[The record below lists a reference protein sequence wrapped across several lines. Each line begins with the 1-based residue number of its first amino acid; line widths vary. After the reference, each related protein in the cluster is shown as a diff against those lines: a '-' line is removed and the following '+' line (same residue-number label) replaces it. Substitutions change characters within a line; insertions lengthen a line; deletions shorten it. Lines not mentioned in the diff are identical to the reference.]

1 VIVLLIESQDAFRTD
16 YSPLGCLSFRRKHMQ
31 DFLISIGLT
40 DSNQLLILTKT
51 GLRIVIIMAVAFVIK
66 LIASRLITQLK
77 NYLKNKAEEN
87 LEEYKRIDTL
97 GRVFRYIAT
106 IIITLIAIIQ
116 ILNELGISIAPV
128 LAAAGVVGLAIGFG
142 AQSLVKDY
150 FTGFVLL
157 LENQVRQGDVV
168 EVGSKSGF
176 VEEVT
181 LRYIKMRDYSGNVH
195 YVPNGTI
202 TTVTNMSREFAF
214 AVIDV
219 AVAYRENI
227 EQVMEIMETVGST
240 LRKDDAFKIQILD
253 DMEMAGVDQLADS
266 AVMIRCRFKVIPLAQ
281 WRIKR
286 EYFKRLKAAFDQ
298 TGIEIPFPH
307 LTIYPGVKQDGSAPA
322 LNIKLNDTDTVTAKT

>member
-1 VIVLLIESQDAFRTD
+1 M
-16 YSPLGCLSFRRKHMQ
+16 H
-31 DFLISIGLT
+31 DFLVSFGLT
-40 DSNQLLILTKT
+40 DSNQLLILTKA
-51 GLRIVIIMAVAFVIK
+51 GVRIVMIIMIAFVITF
-66 LIASRLITQLK
+66 IARRLITKLK
-77 NYLKNKAEEN
+77 SYLKTKAEDN
-87 LEEYKRIDTL
+87 PEESKRVDTL
-97 GRVFRYIAT
+97 ARVFRYIAT
-106 IIITLIAIIQ
+106 IVITVIAMIQ
-116 ILNELGISIAPV
+116 ILNEVGISIAPV
-128 LAAAGVVGLAIGFG
+128 LAAAGVVGVAIGFG

-181 LRYIKMRDYSGNVH
+181 LRYIKMRDYAGNVH

-240 LRKDDAFKIQILD
+240 LREDEACKLKILD
-253 DMEMAGVDQLADS
+253 GMEMAGVDQLADS
-266 AVMIRCRFKVIPLAQ
+266 GVMIRCRFKVVPLAQ
-281 WRIKR
+281 WSIKR

-298 TGIEIPFPH
+298 KGIEIPFPH
-307 LTIYPGVKQDGSAPA
+307 LTIYPGVNQDGSAPA
-322 LNIKLNDTDTVTAKT
+322 LNIKLNDTDTTT